1 MSDFTQPSRRAAAPQ
16 NFELEV
22 AVENNYIVYL
32 LHNSE
37 NPCTYIGSTNNP
49 MRRIRQHNGELV
61 GGARYTHRNKPE
73 NDAGKWEYYG
83 YIPGLDKHR
92 ALSIEKRIQIR
103 SRKMK
108 DRRAIDRRLRAIE
121 QILADVNNPE
131 IKFCIGNPIF
141 SGGAAAGGGKERNK
155 IETT

>member
-1 MSDFTQPSRRAAAPQ
+1 MTT
-16 NFELEV
+16 EEK
-22 AVENNYIVYL
+22 NYIVYL

-49 MRRIRQHNGELV
+49 SRRIRQHNGELV

-73 NDAGKWEYYG
+73 IDSEKWQYYG
-83 YIPGLDKHR
+83 YIPYLDKHM

-108 DRRAIDRRLRAIE
+108 DRRAIDRRLSAIE
-121 QILADVNNPE
+121 QILIDV
-131 IKFCIGNPIF
+131 GNPDIVF
-141 SGGAAAGGGKERNK
+141 YIGDPRTR
-155 IETT
+155 IL

>member
-1 MSDFTQPSRRAAAPQ
+1 MEEPKEEP
-16 NFELEV
+16 
-22 AVENNYIVYL
+22 VEMVRNYIVYL

-37 NPCTYIGSTNNP
+37 NPCTYVGSTNNP
-49 MRRIRQHNGELV
+49 ARRIRQHNGELV
-61 GGARYTHRNKPE
+61 GGARYTHRHKPQGE
-73 NDAGKWEYYG
+73 HIDTADAKWEYYG

-121 QILADVNNPE
+121 QILADVGDPE
-131 IKFCIGNPIF
+131 IVFCMGDP
-141 SGGAAAGGGKERNK
+141 RY
-155 IETT
+155 